1 MARTQPKNVL
11 DLLSLNSHLKLRI
24 KRKYAS
30 DFLSLNTHFIPN
42 LASHFL
48 SLNSHCMATLAIQIL
63 QSSQLTVHEPMQ
75 SYSKCTSM
83 EQALQIHAILIKTG
97 LNSNPLYTREILK
110 FSAVSPDS
118 NMGFARS
125 IFDQI
130 HNRDVISYNTMIRG
144 YSSRDLPF
152 EALSLYNLM
161 KESGVDCDHYTFP
174 FVLKACA
181 RLYLLKKGME
191 VHGFCVKLGLSSD
204 IFVQNALVHMYGNC
218 GEVLMAQKVFDGMGK
233 RDVVSWSSA
242 IGCYVRNGLCNEALD
257 LFQAM
262 QIENMRPDEVTMV
275 SVVSACTSLGALEL
289 GKWVHH
295 YLSRNGFELTVT
307 LGTALM
313 DMYAKCGCLEG
324 LLKIFHKMPQRNL
337 LTWTSLIGGLAINGR
352 SLEALTA
359 YESMKEAGMR
369 PDDITLIGVLSACSH
384 GGLVQEGW
392 SHFHSIKQEFKMEPR
407 IEHYGCMVDL
417 LGRAGQLEEAY
428 QFIESLPIKPNSIM
442 WRTLLG
448 ACASHGNLELGRL
461 VSNRILE
468 IELDH
473 EGDYVL
479 LSNIYGGLGRWA
491 DKAGVRNLMRERGI
505 EKRPGCSIVE
515 VDGVIHEFVAGD
527 ESHPR
532 YKEINEM
539 VANIMRRLK
548 LEGYVP
554 DVSNVLFDIDNE
566 EKEKVLSYHGE
577 KLAMAFSLLSTRNGV
592 PIRIVKNLR
601 ICRDCHNV
609 MKLVSEMF
617 DREIIVRDRNRF
629 HHFRNK
635 SCSCGDYW

>member
-1 MARTQPKNVL
+1 MLIYEYIPNGSVSRHLYEQHPQTKLEFKHRLLIALGAARGLDHLHAMNPPMVHKDFKTHNVL
-11 DLLSLNSHLKLRI
+11 VDENFIAKVADFGVSDMLERVNDAGPSQMMGVDTFMDPEVRKLGRLSDKSDVYSFGVFLLELLSGREAVKPQFPNNGP
-24 KRKYAS
+24 
-30 DFLSLNTHFIPN
+30 SL
-42 LASHFL
+42 
-48 SLNSHCMATLAIQIL
+48 
-63 QSSQLTVHEPMQ
+63 
-75 SYSKCTSM
+75 
-83 EQALQIHAILIKTG
+83 
-97 LNSNPLYTREILK
+97 
-110 FSAVSPDS
+110 
-118 NMGFARS
+118 
-125 IFDQI
+125 
-130 HNRDVISYNTMIRG
+130 
-144 YSSRDLPF
+144 
-152 EALSLYNLM
+152 
-161 KESGVDCDHYTFP
+161 
-174 FVLKACA
+174 
-181 RLYLLKKGME
+181 
-191 VHGFCVKLGLSSD
+191 
-204 IFVQNALVHMYGNC
+204 VQM
-218 GEVLMAQKVFDGMGK
+218 
-233 RDVVSWSSA
+233 
-242 IGCYVRNGLCNEALD
+242 
-257 LFQAM
+257 AM

-307 LGTALM
+307 LATALM

-417 LGRAGQLEEAY
+417 LGRAGQLEKAY

-539 VANIMRRLK
+539 VANIMKRLK